1 MISHLSPS
9 IVCYNG
15 SFQETAKLLNALG
28 CRRAHI
34 DVTAGYSI
42 HGLFRYE
49 TFTAEDRSH
58 FTMEA
63 DLHIF
68 DFRRRWQY
76 KSLQLRQDDCAILH
90 IFPWVSHRK
99 IEKALESGFPNG
111 IKRGLSLDVQTPLS
125 RVTPFFPLLDV
136 LMIMG
141 IEIGGRGVPLN
152 DKAIKD
158 LYRAKEIASAAGK
171 TIRLVID
178 GGVSA
183 KTFTQLSQIADT
195 LVIGG
200 LLFNSPDIAA
210 QWMELNRWLKE
221 AKHE

>member
-1 MISHLSPS
+1 MISQLSPS

-49 TFTAEDRSH
+49 MFTPEDRSH
-58 FTMEA
+58 FSMPA

-68 DFRRRWQY
+68 DFRRHWNYR
-76 KSLQLRQDDCAILH
+76 SLPLREDDCAILH
-90 IFPWVSHRK
+90 VFPWVSRSK
-99 IEKALESGFPNG
+99 VERALDRGFSSGV
-111 IKRGLSLDVQTPLS
+111 KRGISLDVQTPLS
-125 RVTPFFPLLDV
+125 KVVPMFPLIDV
-136 LMIMG
+136 LMVMG

-152 DKAIKD
+152 DKAVKD
-158 LYRAKEIASAAGK
+158 LYQAKEIATSMGK

-183 KTFTQLSQIADT
+183 KTFAQLARIADT

-210 QWMELNRWLKE
+210 QWSELDRWLKE
-221 AKHE
+221 AGHE